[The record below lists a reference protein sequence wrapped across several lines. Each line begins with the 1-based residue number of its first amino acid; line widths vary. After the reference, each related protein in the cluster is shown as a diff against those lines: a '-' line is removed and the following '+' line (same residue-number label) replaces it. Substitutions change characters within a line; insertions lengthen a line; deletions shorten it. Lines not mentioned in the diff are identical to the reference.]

1 MEDNK
6 EIATTGP
13 AAPPTLRGI
22 FERDSVAKKFQ
33 AMLGKKAQGFITSVL
48 QIVNSNNNLSQAD
61 PMTVYYAAA
70 TAATMDLPINPN
82 LGFAWIVPYKNKGKM
97 QAQFQMGAK
106 GYIQLGLRTG
116 QYLRMN
122 VVSVYENQFK
132 GYNSLTEELDADF
145 SIDGDGAVVGYC
157 AYFKLINGFE
167 KTIYWSKAK
176 VEKHAK
182 RFSQSYGYESSPWKS
197 DFDSMAQKTVLK
209 HSLSK
214 WGILSIEMQQAILVD
229 QAIINNEDGTDL
241 TYIDNPDKE
250 EETAA
255 DKAAK
260 ATDATLE
267 KLNRKTGAAT
277 ATGDKIEKDL
287 EKK

>member
-1 MEDNK
+1 MEENK

-13 AAPPTLRGI
+13 SAPPTLRGI

-82 LGFAWIVPYKNKGKM
+82 LGFAWIVPYKNRGKM

-116 QYLRMN
+116 QYIRMN
-122 VVSVYENQFK
+122 VVSVYQNQFK
-132 GYNSLTEELDADF
+132 SYNSLTEELDADF
-145 SIDGDGAVVGYC
+145 SIDGDGEVVGYC

-182 RFSQSYGYESSPWKS
+182 RFSQSYGYDSSPWKS

-209 HSLSK
+209 HALSK

-229 QAIINNEDGTDL
+229 QAVINNEDGTDL
-241 TYIDNPDKE
+241 TYIDNQE
-250 EETAA
+250 HEETPAELA
-255 DKAAK
+255 NK
-260 ATDATLE
+260 ATDATLA
-267 KLNRKTGAAT
+267 KLSGKKGAAYG
-277 ATGDKIEKDL
+277 TGDKMEEEL
-287 EKK
+287 KK